1 MKQKIRIVDNINHKV
16 IESEK
21 EIPNK
26 MHFEA
31 QIRYR
36 ANVYRDRTKY
46 TRKQKHRSRN
56 DYEDAL
62 LVQQQVRQS
71 SKLIVAGRHRR
82 RAPCRISLMAKHFV
96 ANELSRVRFPHTAPF
111 KEMKERRLPICVD
124 LAYVQNNLV

>member
-26 MHFEA
+26 MHCEA

-46 TRKQKHRSRN
+46 TRKQKHRNRN
-56 DYEDAL
+56 DYENAL
-62 LVQQQVRQS
+62 LV
-71 SKLIVAGRHRR
+71 
-82 RAPCRISLMAKHFV
+82 
-96 ANELSRVRFPHTAPF
+96 
-111 KEMKERRLPICVD
+111 
-124 LAYVQNNLV
+124 

>member
-1 MKQKIRIVDNINHKV
+1 MTEKGQHALDLIKNNFTVEWFTANALSERVGKKIAPATLTSLAKQKIRIVDNINHKV

-46 TRKQKHRSRN
+46 TRKQKHRNRN

-62 LVQQQVRQS
+62 LV
-71 SKLIVAGRHRR
+71 
-82 RAPCRISLMAKHFV
+82 
-96 ANELSRVRFPHTAPF
+96 
-111 KEMKERRLPICVD
+111 
-124 LAYVQNNLV
+124 

>member
-1 MKQKIRIVDNINHKV
+1 MKQKIRIVDNINHKI

-46 TRKQKHRSRN
+46 TRKQKHRNHN
-56 DYEDAL
+56 DYENAL
-62 LVQQQVRQS
+62 LV
-71 SKLIVAGRHRR
+71 
-82 RAPCRISLMAKHFV
+82 
-96 ANELSRVRFPHTAPF
+96 
-111 KEMKERRLPICVD
+111 
-124 LAYVQNNLV
+124 

>member
-26 MHFEA
+26 MHFEE

-46 TRKQKHRSRN
+46 TRKQKHRNRN
-56 DYEDAL
+56 DYENAL
-62 LVQQQVRQS
+62 LV
-71 SKLIVAGRHRR
+71 
-82 RAPCRISLMAKHFV
+82 
-96 ANELSRVRFPHTAPF
+96 
-111 KEMKERRLPICVD
+111 
-124 LAYVQNNLV
+124 

>member
-26 MHFEA
+26 MHFET

-46 TRKQKHRSRN
+46 TRKQKHRNHN
-56 DYEDAL
+56 DYENAL
-62 LVQQQVRQS
+62 LV
-71 SKLIVAGRHRR
+71 
-82 RAPCRISLMAKHFV
+82 
-96 ANELSRVRFPHTAPF
+96 
-111 KEMKERRLPICVD
+111 
-124 LAYVQNNLV
+124 